1 MTPAGSPSDPPPALP
16 AADSSEL
23 ASFLRARG
31 VDRVVV
37 VGLAGDYCVSAT
49 AVSAADHGFKTAVL
63 LSGTRSISDEKAGEC
78 WENLR
83 EKGGE
88 VIEDEGALEV
98 WLR

>member
-1 MTPAGSPSDPPPALP
+1 MTPSASPSGPPPTLP

-31 VDRVVV
+31 VGRVVV

-49 AVSAADHGFKTAVL
+49 AVSAAEHGFKTAVL
-63 LSGTRSISDEKAGEC
+63 LSGTRSISDDKAQEC
-78 WENLR
+78 WDTLR
-83 EKGGE
+83 QKGGE
-88 VIEDEGALEV
+88 VIDSEEGLEG

>member
-1 MTPAGSPSDPPPALP
+1 MTPSGSPSDPPPTLP

-31 VDRVVV
+31 VGRVVV

-49 AVSAADHGFKTAVL
+49 AVSAAEHGFKSVVL

-78 WENLR
+78 WTNLKT
-83 EKGGE
+83 KGGD
-88 VIEDEGALEV
+88 VIEDEGALES